1 MSIEPQQKY
10 LQVQVQTA
18 TPEMLVTMLYD
29 GCIRFLR
36 QGKAS
41 LGASDFQKANES
53 IIRAQDILLELNSC
67 LDMEQGGE
75 IARNLRLLYDY
86 MRQRLIEA
94 NTRKDVAVV
103 DEVTDFATQIR
114 DAWVEAVKV
123 VNGSAHKKDTYAKI

>member
-36 QGKAS
+36 QGKAA
-41 LGASDFQKANES
+41 LNANNFQKANES

-86 MRQRLIEA
+86 MHQRLITA
-94 NTRKDVAVV
+94 NTKKDVAAV
-103 DEVTDFATQIR
+103 DEVTDFVTQIR
-114 DAWVEAVKV
+114 DAWVEAVRA
-123 VNGSAHKKDTYAKI
+123 VNGSLRKNDTFAKI

>member
-36 QGKAS
+36 QGKAALS
-41 LGASDFQKANES
+41 ASDFPRANES

-86 MRQRLIEA
+86 MHQRLIAA
-94 NTRKDVAVV
+94 NTRKDVAAV
-103 DEVTDFATQIR
+103 DEVTDFVTQIR
-114 DAWVEAVKV
+114 DAWVEAVRV
-123 VNGSAHKKDTYAKI
+123 VTGSLHRNDTFAKI